1 MPLRINSLKS
11 LIMAATTAAAL
22 ALASL
27 PAAALECPAAGYIT
41 NAANALIGATRTGSP
56 AAISS
61 TVSRYTD
68 MRGIALFALGP
79 YRAKLPK
86 NRQGEYVSLT
96 RSYIGRFM
104 ASYSGKFRS
113 AGFRP
118 VTCVQSGNAIVV
130 NGKLS
135 GGQTVIL
142 RLAKAGGGYRVTDM
156 NISSVWLAQQLRS
169 KFVSVIR
176 KNGNDVD
183 AIFDFLRG
191 TKVALN
197 VAEPV

>member
-1 MPLRINSLKS
+1 M
-11 LIMAATTAAAL
+11 MAAATAGML
-22 ALASL
+22 ALSSL

-41 NAANALIGATRTGSP
+41 NAANALVGAARTGSP

-79 YRAKLPK
+79 YRSKLPK
-86 NRQGEYVSLT
+86 SRQAEYVSLT
-96 RSYIGRFM
+96 RSFIGRFM
-104 ASYSGKFRS
+104 ASYSDRFKS
-113 AGFRP
+113 SGFRP
-118 VTCVQSGNAIVV
+118 VNCSRSGNTVVV

-135 GGQTVIL
+135 GGQTVVL
-142 RLAKAGGGYRVTDM
+142 RLAKSRNGYRVMDM
-156 NISSVWLAQQLRS
+156 NISNVWLAQQLRS

-197 VAEPV
+197 AAEPV